1 MPVDKELRKVLR
13 FGVKTL
19 VLQEV
24 RLLQMHQGSVPDIVR
39 DGISQTLEETKRE
52 IIRLTRAMG
61 YKERTSLLKRM
72 IQQAVDQEIDRAIEL
87 RKHRCLRCTHRRF
100 YDHSETPYSN
110 LPLDENLAQ
119 AYGCDKLRP
128 ALRKTCR
135 RFTET
140 PTARPIEEY
149 LDGISL
155 LYEFREWV
163 GQVEEIWKDYFNK

>member
-100 YDHSETPYSN
+100 YDHLKP
-110 LPLDENLAQ
+110 
-119 AYGCDKLRP
+119 
-128 ALRKTCR
+128 
-135 RFTET
+135 
-140 PTARPIEEY
+140 PIQTFPWMK
-149 LDGISL
+149 I
-155 LYEFREWV
+155 
-163 GQVEEIWKDYFNK
+163 

>member
-1 MPVDKELRKVLR
+1 
-13 FGVKTL
+13 
-19 VLQEV
+19 
-24 RLLQMHQGSVPDIVR
+24 
-39 DGISQTLEETKRE
+39 
-52 IIRLTRAMG
+52 
-61 YKERTSLLKRM
+61 
-72 IQQAVDQEIDRAIEL
+72 
-87 RKHRCLRCTHRRF
+87 
-100 YDHSETPYSN
+100 
-110 LPLDENLAQ
+110 LDENLAQ